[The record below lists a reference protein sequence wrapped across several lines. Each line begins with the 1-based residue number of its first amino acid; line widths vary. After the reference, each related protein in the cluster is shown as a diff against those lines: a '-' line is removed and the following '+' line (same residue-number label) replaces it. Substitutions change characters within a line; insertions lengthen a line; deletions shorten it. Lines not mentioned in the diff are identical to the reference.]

1 MDIAGLE
8 LSPTI
13 FTLPPEPSHIESPAS
28 AVEMAIIAAD
38 ATSEENFMRILSLSE
53 QDHESVLG
61 VVANEARK
69 QIVPLEVTA
78 VGDGDLAKPGARP

>member
-28 AVEMAIIAAD
+28 AVEIAISAAD
-38 ATSEENFMRILSLSE
+38 ATSEENFMHILIATPE
-53 QDHESVLG
+53 DV
-61 VVANEARK
+61 
-69 QIVPLEVTA
+69 I
-78 VGDGDLAKPGARP
+78 